1 MTHST
6 YVHTLANDVFIL
18 QFVYMSKSPFFTLHD
33 GRTRD
38 RVFNFH
44 LVFLLYFI
52 RYSFR
57 FLVFFYN
64 TLLFALC
71 KLLARKLRILI
82 LFFLLFR
89 NETWK
94 ILREYLAATVT
105 SEFHAECDELRIKD
119 DRLLIN
125 FQLDFLCS
133 MVVGPLLTLLLLYC
147 SCKEHFH
154 CCCYYVCDSIIV
166 GGSALTEEISRP
178 VLSCPY

>member
-1 MTHST
+1 M

-44 LVFLLYFI
+44 LVFFTVLYP
-52 RYSFR
+52 
-57 FLVFFYN
+57 VFFS
-64 TLLFALC
+64 LLGF
-71 KLLARKLRILI
+71 LLQYFTFCSLQIISTKITYI
-82 LFFLLFR
+82 NIVFLLFR

-125 FQLDFLCS
+125 FQLDFFVFDGRRS
-133 MVVGPLLTLLLLYC
+133 PIDAVV
-147 SCKEHFH
+147 
-154 CCCYYVCDSIIV
+154 IV
-166 GGSALTEEISRP
+166 LF
-178 VLSCPY
+178 L

>member
-1 MTHST
+1 
-6 YVHTLANDVFIL
+6 
-18 QFVYMSKSPFFTLHD
+18 MSKSPFFTLHD

-44 LVFLLYFI
+44 LVFFTVLYP
-52 RYSFR
+52 
-57 FLVFFYN
+57 VFFS
-64 TLLFALC
+64 LLGF
-71 KLLARKLRILI
+71 LLQYFTFCSLQIISTKITYI
-82 LFFLLFR
+82 NIVFLLFR

-94 ILREYLAATVT
+94 ILREYFAATVT

-166 GGSALTEEISRP
+166 GGSALTARDLATS
-178 VLSCPY
+178 VVMSLLKHCL